1 MLTCSECFRNLEK
14 DTVENNNKLVRINVF
29 VTKEQYNFLK
39 KLRTRK
45 VAMST
50 FIRGLLAM
58 YMDTYT
64 SNHIEFIERKTSIT
78 ITERKTIISKKTP
91 HVKGYG
97 ELHQELMKELKQ
109 VFMQRKTFNL
119 T

>member
-1 MLTCSECFRNLEK
+1 MLTCLSNFKNLEGNLS
-14 DTVENNNKLVRINVF
+14 DSNRKLIKISVF

-39 KLRTRK
+39 KIRSQK

-64 SNHIEFIERKTSIT
+64 NNHIEFIERKASIT
-78 ITERKTIISKKTP
+78 ITERKMIIPKKTP